1 MSKILLIDDEVG
13 IRKLLSISLR
23 SEGYDVIIAENGKRG
38 IELFEQELPSI
49 VLTDIQMPEADGISV
64 LKRIK
69 QIKPETEVIVIT
81 GHGDMKLAVK
91 ALQLDASD
99 FIAKPVSEEVLS
111 VALKR
116 AEEKLKIKKRLKNY
130 TYDLEKAAKEK
141 TRELAKSYKE
151 MEALCDITRGI
162 SEKKSLG
169 EAFDSIIDQVKNI
182 LSFEE
187 IVPLILNE
195 EKSGFVK
202 VDGYRQLN
210 AEDREDLAS
219 TIALMHH
226 PMNIDELSVKGYSWL
241 KSFDIYKS
249 LSLVPIVKE
258 DNVIGVVILLASKH
272 IVFSGKDLRFL
283 YLTLSQVAGIIRRIA
298 LNNEKM
304 KELENKV
311 KMFSGYGGIIGKDHK
326 MRQLY
331 KLISDIAPT
340 DATVLIQGESGSGKE
355 LVAKAVHLHSYRK
368 DNPFIVVNCS
378 AYPQT
383 LFESELFGHEKGA
396 FTGATH
402 RKIGRFESA
411 DKGTLFL
418 DEIGE
423 IPLMSQVK
431 LLRFLQFQKFERLGG
446 TETIKVDIRIIAA
459 TNKDL
464 KDEVENG
471 NFREDLYYRLNVIPI
486 NVPPLRVRRNDI
498 SLLVEHFLKRLN
510 SRGDKKIKGISSET
524 MNTLMCYNWPGNVRE
539 LENIIEHAFILT
551 KNEFITKQSL
561 PLNMR
566 LVVNKEENISSF
578 QENERKFLARVLE
591 EYRWN
596 KLQVA
601 KKLNI
606 SRSTLYAKLKKYN
619 IHSTNKRE
627 RINFHK

>member
-1 MSKILLIDDEVG
+1 MLKILLIDDEAG

-23 SEGYDVIIAENGKRG
+23 SEGYDVITAKNGKRG
-38 IELFEQELPSI
+38 IELFEQEAPSI
-49 VLTDIQMPEADGISV
+49 VLTDIKMPGTDGIGV

-69 QIKPETEVIVIT
+69 EINPETEVIVIT
-81 GHGDMKLAVK
+81 GDGDMKLAVK
-91 ALQLDASD
+91 SLQLDASD
-99 FIAKPVSEEVLS
+99 FITKPISEEALS

-130 TYDLEKAAKEK
+130 TYNLEKAVKEK
-141 TRELAKSYKE
+141 TGELEKSYKE
-151 MEALCDITRGI
+151 MESLCDITRRT

-169 EAFDSIIDQVKNI
+169 EAFDFIIDQTKNI

-187 IVPLILNE
+187 IAPLILNK
-195 EKSGFVK
+195 EKKGFVK
-202 VDGYRQLN
+202 VNGYKDLN
-210 AEDREDLAS
+210 VEDREALVSA
-219 TIALMHH
+219 IALMRH
-226 PMNIDELSVKGYSWL
+226 PMNIDELSAKGYPWL
-241 KSFDIYKS
+241 KSFDGYES
-249 LSLVPIVKE
+249 LSLVPIIKE
-258 DNVIGVVILLASKH
+258 DEVVGVVILLASDH
-272 IVFSGKDLRFL
+272 IVFSGKDLRFF
-283 YLTLSQVAGIIRRIA
+283 YLMLSQVAGIIRRIA

-311 KMFSGYGGIIGKDHK
+311 KMFSGYGGIVGKDHK
-326 MRQLY
+326 MQQLY
-331 KLISDIAPT
+331 KLILDIAPT

-355 LVAKAVHLHSYRK
+355 LVARAVHLHSYRK

-383 LFESELFGHEKGA
+383 LLESELFGHEKGA

-402 RKIGRFESA
+402 RKLGRFELA

-431 LLRFLQFQKFERLGG
+431 LLRFLQFQKFERSGG
-446 TETIKVDIRIIAA
+446 IETIEVDIRVIAA

-464 KDEVENG
+464 KKEVENG

-486 NVPPLRVRRNDI
+486 NIPPLRVRRNDI

-510 SRGDKKIKGISSET
+510 LRGNKKVKGISSEA
-524 MNTLMCYNWPGNVRE
+524 MDTLMRYNWPGNVRE

-551 KNEFITKQSL
+551 KNEFINGQSL
-561 PLNMR
+561 PLDIYSI
-566 LVVNKEENISSF
+566 VNKEQKISSF
-578 QENERKFLARVLE
+578 QDNEKKFLARVLE
-591 EYRWN
+591 EYKWN

-619 IHSTNKRE
+619 IYSSK
-627 RINFHK
+627 

>member
-1 MSKILLIDDEVG
+1 MLKILLIDDEAG

-23 SEGYDVIIAENGKRG
+23 SEGYDVITAENGKRG
-38 IELFEQELPSI
+38 IELFEQQAPSI
-49 VLTDIQMPEADGISV
+49 VLTDIKMPGTDGIGV
-64 LKRIK
+64 LRRIK
-69 QIKPETEVIVIT
+69 EINPETEVIVIT
-81 GHGDMKLAVK
+81 GDGDMKLAVK
-91 ALQLDASD
+91 SLQLDASD
-99 FIAKPVSEEVLS
+99 FITKPISKEALS

-130 TYDLEKAAKEK
+130 TYNLEKAVKEK
-141 TRELAKSYKE
+141 TGELEKSYKE
-151 MEALCDITRGI
+151 MESLCDITRKI

-169 EAFDSIIDQVKNI
+169 EAFDFIIDQTKNI

-187 IVPLILNE
+187 IAPLILNK
-195 EKSGFVK
+195 EKKGFVK
-202 VDGYRQLN
+202 VNGYKDLN
-210 AEDREDLAS
+210 IEDREGLVSA
-219 TIALMHH
+219 IALMRH
-226 PMNIDELSVKGYSWL
+226 PMNIDELGDSGYPWL
-241 KSFDIYKS
+241 KSFDGYES
-249 LSLVPIVKE
+249 LSLVPIIKE
-258 DNVIGVVILLASKH
+258 DEVVGVVILLASDY
-272 IVFSGKDLRFL
+272 IVFSGKDLRFF
-283 YLTLSQVAGIIRRIA
+283 YLMLSQVAGIIRRIA

-311 KMFSGYGGIIGKDHK
+311 KMFSGYGGIVGRDHK
-326 MRQLY
+326 MQQLY
-331 KLISDIAPT
+331 KLILDIAPT
-340 DATVLIQGESGSGKE
+340 DATVMIQGESGSGKE
-355 LVAKAVHLHSYRK
+355 LVARAVHLHSYRK
-368 DNPFIVVNCS
+368 DKPFVVVNCS

-383 LFESELFGHEKGA
+383 LLESELFGHEKGA

-402 RKIGRFESA
+402 RKLGRFELA

-431 LLRFLQFQKFERLGG
+431 LLRFLQFQKFERSGG
-446 TETIKVDIRIIAA
+446 IETIEVDIRIIAA

-464 KDEVENG
+464 KKEVENG

-510 SRGDKKIKGISSET
+510 LRGNKKVKGISSEA
-524 MNTLMCYNWPGNVRE
+524 MDTLMRYNWPGNVRE

-551 KNEFITKQSL
+551 KNEFINGQSL
-561 PLNMR
+561 PFDIYSI
-566 LVVNKEENISSF
+566 VNKEQKISSF
-578 QENERKFLARVLE
+578 QDNEKKFLARVLE
-591 EYRWN
+591 EYKWN

-619 IHSTNKRE
+619 IHSSK
-627 RINFHK
+627 